1 VTQQLERYR
10 NARIA
15 GQRLEVSGQDSAAAL
30 GQNAVKSAY
39 QLWAERRGLI
49 QDEPPESEKM
59 NFARIMEDV
68 IANQYA
74 MTRAARLHRGNPVQR
89 HPRYPWMVSIM
100 ERMLEGE
107 RRGLEVRN
115 VDLLAPDLG
124 DWGEPGSGAIPVEC
138 TLQVCHDMAVTGY
151 AVWDIAVCIGGNRL
165 QVYTIERDLDLEQ
178 MLIEGEHEFWQCVES
193 GREPDFS
200 YESAQAQSLL
210 QKLYPHTDGS
220 TVTLDD
226 TIQYWHEVKNDAQKQ
241 ARTYQAVVDTADA
254 HILKAMGNASVGT
267 LPFGGE
273 YRRRETTPEGYAV
286 QAQSSIE
293 CCFVAAGNRRDG

>member
-1 VTQQLERYR
+1 VTQQLERHR
-10 NARIA
+10 EARLA
-15 GQRLEVSGQDSAAAL
+15 GQRMEVSGQDAAAAL

-39 QLWAERRGLI
+39 QLWAEKRGLI
-49 QDEPPESEKM
+49 QDEPPESERM

-74 MTRAARLHRGNPVQR
+74 MTRGARLHRGNPVQR
-89 HPRYPWMVSIM
+89 HSRYPWMVANID
-100 ERMLEGE
+100 RMIEGE

-115 VDLLAPDLG
+115 VDLVAPDLG
-124 DWGEPGSGAIPVEC
+124 DWGEPGSGMIPVEC

-151 AVWDIAVCIGGNRL
+151 PAWDVAVCIGGNRL
-165 QVYTIERDLDLEQ
+165 QVYAIERDLELEQ

-200 YESAQAQSLL
+200 YDSPQAQSLL

-220 TVTLDD
+220 TVALDD
-226 TIQYWHEVKNDAQKQ
+226 TIQYWHEVKGDAQKQ
-241 ARTYQAVVDTADA
+241 AMTYQAVVDTADA
-254 HILKAMGNASVGT
+254 HILKALGSASVGT

-273 YRRRETTPEGYAV
+273 YRREKATREAYTV
-286 QAQSSIE
+286 QAQHNIE
-293 CCFVAAGNRRDG
+293 CRFVAAGSKHSE